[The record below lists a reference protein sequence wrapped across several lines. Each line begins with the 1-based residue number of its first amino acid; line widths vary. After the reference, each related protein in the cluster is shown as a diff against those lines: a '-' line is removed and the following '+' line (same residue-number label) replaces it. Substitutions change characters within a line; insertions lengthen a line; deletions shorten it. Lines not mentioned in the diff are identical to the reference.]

1 MLAPMPKRPEQLQL
15 PFGGESQKKRPA
27 AQPDLTSVATNV
39 VDLAQ
44 ARRWL
49 RPEIR
54 SRQDVVGALV
64 GQLAA
69 LVRGTTTPDRAGEV
83 RKAASKALD
92 LFEAA
97 DRGRGSRTE
106 LGAALRRVE
115 ELLKRQHN

>member
-1 MLAPMPKRPEQLQL
+1 MPKHPEQLQL
-15 PFGGESQKKRPA
+15 PFGGQIRKDRPVA
-27 AQPDLTSVATNV
+27 RPETSAQPTNV

-69 LVRGTTTPDRAGEV
+69 LVRGTTTADRAGEV
-83 RKAASKALD
+83 RKAASRALD

-97 DRGRGSRTE
+97 DRGKGRKAE
-106 LGAALRRVE
+106 LGVALKRVE
-115 ELLKRQHN
+115 DLLKGQHN

>member
-1 MLAPMPKRPEQLQL
+1 MLAPMPKHPEQLQL
-15 PFGGESQKKRPA
+15 PFGGKSPKSAPKPLRP
-27 AQPDLTSVATNV
+27 PTNV
-39 VDLAQ
+39 IDLAE

-54 SRQDVVGALV
+54 LRQDVVGALV

-69 LVRGTTTPDRAGEV
+69 LVRGTTTADRAGEV
-83 RKAASKALD
+83 RKAASRALD

-97 DRGRGSRTE
+97 DRGKSSKTE
-106 LGAALRRVE
+106 LGAALKRVE

>member
-1 MLAPMPKRPEQLQL
+1 MPKQPEQLQL
-15 PFGGESQKKRPA
+15 PFGGQSQKNRPA
-27 AQPDLTSVATNV
+27 AEEQPAASATNV
-39 VDLAQ
+39 IDLAR

-69 LVRGTTTPDRAGEV
+69 LVRGTTTPDRASEV
-83 RKAASKALD
+83 RKAASRALD

-97 DRGRGSRTE
+97 DRGRGSRAE
-106 LGAALRRVE
+106 LGVALKRVE
-115 ELLKRQHN
+115 ELLKSQH

>member
-1 MLAPMPKRPEQLQL
+1 MPKHPEQLQL
-15 PFGGESQKKRPA
+15 PFGGQTQRNDSTEAREPA
-27 AQPDLTSVATNV
+27 PATNV
-39 VDLAQ
+39 IDLAK

-83 RKAASKALD
+83 RKAASRALD

-97 DRGRGSRTE
+97 DRGKSSKTE
-106 LGAALRRVE
+106 LGAALKKVE
-115 ELLKRQHN
+115 DLLKSQHN